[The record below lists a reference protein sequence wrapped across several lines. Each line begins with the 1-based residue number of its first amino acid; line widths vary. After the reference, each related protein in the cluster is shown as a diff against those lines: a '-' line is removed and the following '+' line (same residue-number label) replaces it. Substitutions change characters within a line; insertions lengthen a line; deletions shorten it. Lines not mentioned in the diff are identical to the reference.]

1 MSIHT
6 SKRDPTGSHFSW
18 SHRVNAFVVV
28 LLLSALSG
36 WGVALTLPR
45 GPVTALQS
53 LIVMGGGVLI
63 GLIAGSLLR
72 SRWAM
77 LLVPVVHLA
86 VLEIG
91 RWSSLGPTVDALR
104 LDSAYGILALLL
116 GRGWYALVGLA
127 PMVFGAGVGA
137 MLARG
142 SSRKRGWLHW
152 VPTAV
157 GTVMFAGF
165 AVLIALPARTPPMLG
180 ADGAVV
186 PGSLSEL
193 RTVPLNGRDQTIMV
207 RAQRTDRPVLLYLSG
222 GPGQSDLP
230 YTRVLLEDL
239 TRDFVLVGWDQRGT
253 GKSYASLEP
262 TSSLTLEGAV
272 EDAIALTTYLRQRF
286 GEDKIYL
293 LGESWGSTL
302 AVLAAQ
308 RRPELYHAVIGSGQM
323 VSQRETDRRLYHD
336 LLALAAKTGD
346 QRLESTMRGYGEPP
360 YADIPYANAFVM
372 GYYEQLYQ
380 PYVPPRAY
388 VDRLERAGLGPF
400 GVLGSEYNLI
410 EKVNVLRGLIDMFT
424 VLYPQLQRIDFRRDV
439 PRLEVP
445 VYMLDGAAELRSRRD
460 LALEW
465 FEQLEAPIKRRF
477 TFENAGHSVVFEQ
490 YEAFGRIMREVI
502 VPQTDSRLEE

>member
-1 MSIHT
+1 MSNHNSSLEVAPDWIHHINPIVIAT
-6 SKRDPTGSHFSW
+6 
-18 SHRVNAFVVV
+18 
-28 LLLSALSG
+28 ALSVLSG
-36 WGVALTLPR
+36 LGVALTMPR
-45 GPVTALQS
+45 GPVTTAQS
-53 LIVMGGGVLI
+53 LVVIAGGLLI
-63 GLIAGSLLR
+63 GLMVGFVLR

-77 LLVPVVHLA
+77 LLVPVVHL
-86 VLEIG
+86 VTLEIG
-91 RWSSLGPTVDALR
+91 RGSAFGPTVDALR

-116 GRGWYALVGLA
+116 GRGWYALIGLA

-137 MLARG
+137 MLTRG
-142 SSRKRGWLHW
+142 SSHHQGLLPW
-152 VPTAV
+152 VSTVV
-157 GTVMFAGF
+157 GTVLFAAL
-165 AVLIALPARTPPMLG
+165 AVLIALPARTPPIIG

-186 PGSLSEL
+186 PDSLAEL
-193 RTVPLNGRDQTIMV
+193 RTVRLNGRDQTIMV

-272 EDAIALTTYLRQRF
+272 QDAIALTTYLRQRF
-286 GEDKIYL
+286 GEEKIYL

-380 PYVPPRAY
+380 PYTPPRGY
-388 VDRLERAGLGPF
+388 MDRLERAGLGPF
-400 GVLGSEYNLI
+400 GVLGSEYSLI

-424 VLYPQLQRIDFRRDV
+424 VLYPQLQPLDFRGDV

-445 VYMLDGAAELRSRRD
+445 VYMLDGAAELRARRD

-477 TFENAGHSVVFEQ
+477 TFEDAGHSVVFEQ
-490 YEAFGRIMREVI
+490 HEAFGRILREVI
-502 VPQTDSRLEE
+502 VPETSSSLEE

>member
-6 SKRDPTGSHFSW
+6 SKRDPIGSHFSW

-142 SSRKRGWLHW
+142 SSHHQGWLHW

-193 RTVPLNGRDQTIMV
+193 RTVPLNGRDQTIMI

-272 EDAIALTTYLRQRF
+272 EDAIALTSEKTRF
-286 GEDKIYL
+286 TSSGNP
-293 LGESWGSTL
+293 GAAPWRCSPPN
-302 AVLAAQ
+302 AVPSCTTPSSAVGRWSASAKPTAVCTTISSPSP
-308 RRPELYHAVIGSGQM
+308 RRPVTNASSPRCAGM
-323 VSQRETDRRLYHD
+323 VNRHT
-336 LLALAAKTGD
+336 
-346 QRLESTMRGYGEPP
+346 P
-360 YADIPYANAFVM
+360 I
-372 GYYEQLYQ
+372 
-380 PYVPPRAY
+380 
-388 VDRLERAGLGPF
+388 
-400 GVLGSEYNLI
+400 
-410 EKVNVLRGLIDMFT
+410 
-424 VLYPQLQRIDFRRDV
+424 FRTRT
-439 PRLEVP
+439 P
-445 VYMLDGAAELRSRRD
+445 S
-460 LALEW
+460 
-465 FEQLEAPIKRRF
+465 
-477 TFENAGHSVVFEQ
+477 
-490 YEAFGRIMREVI
+490 
-502 VPQTDSRLEE
+502 